1 MRRFGP
7 ILALI
12 IAGLL
17 AGVGYL
23 YWSIRQRQVDQAAPP
38 PARLDNSLNS
48 QAKEW
53 AWSQTVGGKTV
64 VEVRAKDF
72 RQVKDPPLIELN
84 GVELKIFHGEENKFD
99 RVSSAKAHFSIPEGK
114 MVSDGEVDIKLGD
127 VPDGVLAGRL
137 MNIHTAGVTFQNQTG
152 KADTDKHATFV
163 LDVGDGEADGATY
176 DPQTRELR
184 LKSNVKLNWRGKNP
198 KALPMLIQAGEL
210 IYKEV
215 EHKVWLLGWTKFSR
229 DKLTMSG
236 GASILTID
244 EGNLRLI
251 ETVQASGSDQHPDRT
266 VDFGADQLQIILA
279 EGARIE
285 KISGQ
290 TNARLNSVSKT
301 GRTRIRSQ
309 RLDLS
314 FVEEKGD
321 VVLSQALA
329 NGAAVAE
336 SFPTVDP
343 KPENRVLKSD
353 AIELKMKP
361 GGREVAT
368 MDTHAP
374 GTLEFLPNQ
383 PTQRK
388 RRLDAERMNLR
399 YGANNQMEYFR
410 AVKVTTHTDPAV
422 APPGKPPAK
431 PSAQPQTTSSENLEA
446 GFDAKGDL
454 ARLEQWGNFRY
465 QEGDRHAVA
474 TRAVL
479 DQPKNLM
486 TLTGD
491 ARVWDA
497 AGSTDAESIVI
508 NQTSGDTVAQGRVR
522 TVRDPHRAVAQRMV
536 TSGNNS
542 KIRYQG
548 QATVWQ
554 NDNKLD
560 AEIIDIDRASGTLAA
575 QERVVSMLQ
584 DKSKVVTVIRAAK
597 MDYSDKEKVAFYSGD
612 VFLTRPQLTVK
623 SKKLRAYLVEED
635 AESSATLPDSG
646 LDRAF
651 AEGSVEIIQTNGPRT
666 RQGLG
671 EAVDYYVTD
680 GRVILE
686 GGAPQLTET
695 QPGVKP
701 NVTKG
706 RRLTWLANS
715 DKLTVEGAEQ
725 TPGSSTLRRKK
736 PQPAPTPT
744 TKK

>member
-7 ILALI
+7 VLALI
-12 IAGLL
+12 IAGLIG
-17 AGVGYL
+17 GVGYL
-23 YWSIRQRQVDQAAPP
+23 YWLTRQRQAGQATAAPP
-38 PARLDNSLNS
+38 TLDQSLNS

-72 RQVKDPPLIELN
+72 RQVKDPPVIELN
-84 GVELKIFHGEENKFD
+84 GVELKIFHGEEQKFD
-99 RVSSAKAHFSIPEGK
+99 RVSSAKAQFSIPEGK
-114 MVSDGEVDIKLGD
+114 MVSEGEVDIKLGE
-127 VPDGVLAGRL
+127 VPEGALAGRL
-137 MNIHTAGVTFQNQTG
+137 MNIHTAGVTFENKTG
-152 KADTDKHATFV
+152 RADTDQHATFV
-163 LDVGDGEADGATY
+163 MDVGDGEADGATY

-184 LKSNVKLNWRGKNP
+184 LKSNVKLNWRGKDP

-210 IYKEV
+210 IYKEA
-215 EHKVWLLGWTKFSR
+215 EHKVWLLGWSKFAR
-229 DKLTMSG
+229 DKLAMSG
-236 GASILTID
+236 GPSIITID
-244 EGNLRLI
+244 DGNLRLV
-251 ETVQASGSDQHPDRT
+251 ETVQATGVDKHPDRT
-266 VDFGADQLQIILA
+266 VEFGAEQLQIILA
-279 EGARIE
+279 DGARIE
-285 KISGQ
+285 KITGQ
-290 TNARLNSVSKT
+290 TNARLTSISKT
-301 GRTRIRSQ
+301 GRTQVRSQ

-314 FVEEKGD
+314 FADEKGTS
-321 VVLSQALA
+321 VLTQALA
-329 NGAAVAE
+329 SGASVAE
-336 SFPTVDP
+336 SFPLVDP

-353 AIELKMKP
+353 VIELKMKP

-368 MDTHAP
+368 MDTHAS
-374 GTLEFLPNQ
+374 GVLDFLPNQ
-383 PTQRK
+383 VTQRK
-388 RRLDAERMNLR
+388 RHLEAERMNIR

-410 AVKVTTHTDPAV
+410 AVKVTTRTDPA
-422 APPGKPPAK
+422 AQRPGK
-431 PSAQPQTTSSENLEA
+431 PQTTSSENMEA

-465 QEGDRHAVA
+465 QEGDRQAMA
-474 TRAVL
+474 QRAVL

-486 TLTGD
+486 TLTSA

-497 AGSTDAESIVI
+497 AGSTDADSIVI
-508 NQTSGDTVAQGRVR
+508 NQTNGDTIAQGRVR
-522 TVRDPHRAVAQRMV
+522 TVRDPHRAIAERMV

-554 NDNKLD
+554 NDSKLD
-560 AEIIDIDRASGTLAA
+560 AETIDIDRAAGTLVAE
-575 QERVVSMLQ
+575 ERVVSMLQ
-584 DKSKVVTVIRAAK
+584 DKSKVVTVIRAAH
-597 MDYSDKEKVAFYSGD
+597 MNYSDKQKVTYYSGD

-635 AESSATLPDSG
+635 AERSATLPDSG

-651 AEGSVEIIQTNGPRT
+651 AEGNVEIVQTNGPRT
-666 RQGLG
+666 RQGFG
-671 EAVDYYVTD
+671 EAADYYVTD
-680 GRVILE
+680 GKVILE

-715 DKLTVEGAEQ
+715 DKLTVEGADEA
-725 TPGSSTLRRKK
+725 PGSSTLRRKK
-736 PQPAPTPT
+736 PQPAATAI